1 MKWRLKNPVVPIQV
15 MQLNRNNLD
24 EVCDFINIHD
34 WDVGER
40 NHEDCR
46 IIVEDDGGD
55 IHYMQCGD
63 YAVYYTQSDNFAVF
77 KKDKFES
84 IYEPIK

>member
-46 IIVEDDGGD
+46 IIV
-55 IHYMQCGD
+55 
-63 YAVYYTQSDNFAVF
+63 
-77 KKDKFES
+77 
-84 IYEPIK
+84 